1 MRLTPAAALLGLLGC
16 ADGLTLQTLGVSA
29 AAPVYKQPVVEI
41 YSRIAKGANGCW
53 LRPGGIFHGTHIL
66 HADVDPPS
74 KSGGGAEIDIH
85 ERDTKGKDPRGVK
98 VLKILIVQV
107 PGGTAVDLQAAR
119 LGETLRAKVV
129 SDAHRWAG
137 GGIGCSLT
145 DGWAPVASPAPPAKA
160 KPVKGAPPAAKGGK

>member
-1 MRLTPAAALLGLLGC
+1 MSALAVGLAGC
-16 ADGLTLQTLGVSA
+16 ADGLTLHTLAISA

-85 ERDTKGKDPRGVK
+85 ERDAKGKDPRGQK
-98 VLKILIVQV
+98 VLKVLIVQV
-107 PGGTAVDLQAAR
+107 PGGTAVEVQAAK
-119 LGETLRAKVV
+119 LEETLRAKVV
-129 SDAHRWAG
+129 ADVNRWAG

-145 DGWAPVASPAPPAKA
+145 DGWAPVTAGPAPAKA
-160 KPVKGAPPAAKGGK
+160 KAVKGAPPAKSAR